1 VAAYH
6 WYDDPALSRD
16 GSALAMTDSGQQLV
30 VADAHGPAWSGA
42 APYPEVDYVNPSP
55 DLAAPTIR
63 CRGAVGKTENPS
75 WSRDGSV
82 VAYGFPDGVHAMT
95 RDCQDR
101 LLAPG
106 GSEPA
111 FGPAGVTRRVNG
123 HAGANAVRFKPRLR
137 PGAYTLRLN
146 ARGTHAGARFTI
158 RR

>member
-1 VAAYH
+1 
-6 WYDDPALSRD
+6 
-16 GSALAMTDSGQQLV
+16 M
-30 VADAHGPAWSGA
+30 
-42 APYPEVDYVNPSP
+42 
-55 DLAAPTIR
+55 
-63 CRGAVGKTENPS
+63 GKTENPS

-82 VAYGFPDGVHAMT
+82 VAYGFPDGVHVMT

-111 FGPAGVTRRVNG
+111 FGPADVTPPQAGGTAAKISRVSLHPRAFRARRGTTVRFRLSAPARVKLSVRGNARSVNG

-137 PGAYTLRLN
+137 PGAYTLRLS